1 LLPNAPLLVFYDEEC
16 GYCRWSVAQLLRFD
30 RDQRLRLIAIQ
41 SPEGERLLAD
51 VAPELRLASA
61 HLIDGDG
68 QLFSGGDAAAPIAAA
83 LPSLAPAAPLLRRL
97 SRPVN
102 ASYKLVAANRE
113 QFGRLVGSSA
123 RERADLA
130 IAAHQAA
137 FSSEAQ

>member
-1 LLPNAPLLVFYDEEC
+1 MPPDAPLLVFYDEEC

-41 SPEGERLLAD
+41 SPEGERLLAS

-83 LPSLAPAAPLLRRL
+83 LPRLAPTAPLLDRL

-102 ASYKLVAANRE
+102 ASYNLIAANHERI
-113 QFGRLVGSSA
+113 GRLVGVSS
-123 RERADLA
+123 RERADRA

-137 FSSEAQ
+137 FGSEAQ

>member
-1 LLPNAPLLVFYDEEC
+1 MPPNAPLLVFYDEEC

-51 VAPELRLASA
+51 VAPELRLESA
-61 HLIDGDG
+61 HLIDGEG
-68 QLFSGGDAAAPIAAA
+68 KLFSGGDAAAPIAAA
-83 LPSLAPAAPLLRRL
+83 LPRLAPTAPLLRRL

-102 ASYKLVAANRE
+102 ASYNLIAANRE

-123 RERADLA
+123 RERADRA
-130 IAAHQAA
+130 IAAHQAE
-137 FSSEAQ
+137 FRSEAQ

>member
-1 LLPNAPLLVFYDEEC
+1 MLPNAPLLVFYDEEC

-41 SPEGERLLAD
+41 SPEGERSLAD

>member
-1 LLPNAPLLVFYDEEC
+1 MQPDAPLLVFYDEDC
-16 GYCRWSVAQLLRFD
+16 GYCRWSVARLLRFD
-30 RDQRLRLIAIQ
+30 RDRRLRLIPIQ
-41 SPEGERLLAD
+41 SPAGERLLAD

-83 LPSLAPAAPLLRRL
+83 LPSLAPTAPLLRRL

-113 QFGRLVGSSA
+113 QFGRLVGSSS
-123 RERADLA
+123 RERADRA
-130 IAAHQAA
+130 IAAHRAA
-137 FSSEAQ
+137 FGSEAQ

>member
-1 LLPNAPLLVFYDEEC
+1 LPPNAPLLVFYDEEC

-83 LPSLAPAAPLLRRL
+83 LPRLAPTAPLLGRL
-97 SRPVN
+97 SGPVN
-102 ASYKLVAANRE
+102 ASYNLIAANRE
-113 QFGRLVGSSA
+113 RIGRLVGVSS
-123 RERADLA
+123 RERADRA

>member
-1 LLPNAPLLVFYDEEC
+1 MLPNAPLLVFYDEEC

>member
-1 LLPNAPLLVFYDEEC
+1 MPPNAPLLVFYDEEC

-61 HLIDGDG
+61 HLIDGEG
-68 QLFSGGDAAAPIAAA
+68 RLFSGGDAAAPIAAA
-83 LPSLAPAAPLLRRL
+83 LPRLAPTAPLLGRL
-97 SRPVN
+97 SGPVN
-102 ASYKLVAANRE
+102 ASYNLIAANRE

-123 RERADLA
+123 RERADRA

>member
-1 LLPNAPLLVFYDEEC
+1 MPPNAPLLVFYDEEC

-83 LPSLAPAAPLLRRL
+83 LPRLAPTAPLLGRL
-97 SRPVN
+97 SGPVN
-102 ASYKLVAANRE
+102 ASYNLIAANRE
-113 QFGRLVGSSA
+113 RIGRLVGVSS
-123 RERADLA
+123 RERADRA
-130 IAAHQAA
+130 IAAHRAT
-137 FSSEAQ
+137 FGSEAQ

>member
-1 LLPNAPLLVFYDEEC
+1 MQPDAPLLVFYDEDC
-16 GYCRWSVAQLLRFD
+16 GYCRWSVARLLRFD
-30 RDQRLRLIAIQ
+30 RDRRLRLIPIQ
-41 SPEGERLLAD
+41 SPAGERLLAD

-83 LPSLAPAAPLLRRL
+83 LPRLAPTAPLLRRL

-113 QFGRLVGSSA
+113 QFGRLVGSSS
-123 RERADLA
+123 RERADRA

>member
-1 LLPNAPLLVFYDEEC
+1 MQPDAPLLVFFDEDC
-16 GYCRWSVAQLLRFD
+16 GYCRWSVAKLLRFD
-30 RDQRLRLIAIQ
+30 RNRRLRLIAIQ
-41 SPEGERLLAD
+41 SPAGERLLAD

-113 QFGRLVGSSA
+113 QFGRLVGSSS
-123 RERADLA
+123 RERADRA

-137 FSSEAQ
+137 YSGEAQ

>member
-1 LLPNAPLLVFYDEEC
+1 MPPNAPLLVFYDEEC

-41 SPEGERLLAD
+41 SPEGDRLLAD

-61 HLIDGDG
+61 HLIDGEG
-68 QLFSGGDAAAPIAAA
+68 RLFSGGDAAAPIAAA
-83 LPSLAPAAPLLRRL
+83 LPRLAPTAPLLGRL
-97 SRPVN
+97 SGPVN
-102 ASYKLVAANRE
+102 ASYNLIAANRE
-113 QFGRLVGSSA
+113 RIGRLVGVSS
-123 RERADLA
+123 RERADRA

>member
-1 LLPNAPLLVFYDEEC
+1 MPPNAPLLVFYDEEC

-83 LPSLAPAAPLLRRL
+83 LPRLAPTAPLLGRL
-97 SRPVN
+97 SGPVN
-102 ASYKLVAANRE
+102 ASYKLIAANRE
-113 QFGRLVGSSA
+113 RIGRLVGVSS
-123 RERADLA
+123 RERADRA